1 MAGFKD
7 IIGHEQIIEHL
18 QNAIGMDKVS
28 HAYIINGPD
37 KSGKMMLAEAFAMA
51 LQCEKHGKEA
61 CMECHSCR
69 QALGHN
75 QPDIIYVNHDKPNTI
90 SVDDIR
96 TQVNNDIDVK
106 PYSSEHKIYII
117 DEAEKMNQQA
127 QNALL
132 KTIEEPPAYAV
143 IMLLTTNAD
152 TFLPTILS
160 RCVTL
165 NIKVVPDEKIKKFLM
180 EKYQI
185 PDYQADVCVAFAQGN
200 VGKAIQLAS
209 SDDFNEMKASA
220 LQLIKRLDDIDL
232 YEMTAAVKQIADYKL
247 EINDYF
253 DLMMIWYRDVLYF
266 KATGDV
272 NGLIFKDEV
281 YDIKRQAEKSSY
293 NGINS
298 ILEALRKAQ
307 IRLDAN
313 VNFDL
318 VIELLLLSRSKAHL
332 QLIIAIVNVTF
343 RDHNIQCNRQR
354 IDYLVIDFIP
364 QCNQNIIALIKVF
377 GIQKFQNLWIDTAL
391 VFTLHTCFLL
401 RFCRHIR
408 G

>member
-1 MAGFKD
+1 MVDGIVAS
-7 IIGHEQIIEHL
+7 ETAN
-18 QNAIGMDKVS
+18 NATVG
-28 HAYIINGPD
+28 G
-37 KSGKMMLAEAFAMA
+37 
-51 LQCEKHGKEA
+51 
-61 CMECHSCR
+61 
-69 QALGHN
+69 
-75 QPDIIYVNHDKPNTI
+75 
-90 SVDDIR
+90 
-96 TQVNNDIDVK
+96 
-106 PYSSEHKIYII
+106 
-117 DEAEKMNQQA
+117 
-127 QNALL
+127 
-132 KTIEEPPAYAV
+132 AV
-143 IMLLTTNAD
+143 IILLTTNAD
-152 TFLPTILS
+152 AFLPTILS
-160 RCVTL
+160 RCVVL
-165 NIKVVPDEKIKKFLM
+165 NLKVVSDDKIKKYLM
-180 EKYQI
+180 EHCKV

-318 VIELLLLSRSKAHL
+318 VIELLLL
-332 QLIIAIVNVTF
+332 T
-343 RDHNIQCNRQR
+343 
-354 IDYLVIDFIP
+354 
-364 QCNQNIIALIKVF
+364 IKE
-377 GIQKFQNLWIDTAL
+377 N
-391 VFTLHTCFLL
+391 
-401 RFCRHIR
+401 
-408 G
+408 